1 MIKHC
6 VFLNFKSETS
16 ESEQFDIFEGLSNLK
31 NQIEGLNDFEYGNNL
46 DFEQK
51 SADYNSGFIASFEN
65 HQALLEYNE
74 HPEHALLG
82 SKLVSMCKGGH
93 QGIIVFD
100 IET

>member
-16 ESEQFDIFEGLSNLK
+16 QSEQFDVFEGLSNLK
-31 NQIEGLNDFEYGNNL
+31 NQIEGLVEFEYGNNL

-51 SADYNSGFIASFEN
+51 SADFNSGFIASFEN
-65 HQALLEYNE
+65 RQALLEYNE

-100 IET
+100 IQT

>member
-6 VFLNFKSETS
+6 VFLNFKSEIS
-16 ESEQFDIFEGLSNLK
+16 ESEQFDVFEGLSNLK
-31 NQIEGLNDFEYGNNL
+31 NQVEGLNDFEYGNNL

-51 SADYNSGFIASFEN
+51 SADYNSGFIVSFEN
-65 HQALLEYNE
+65 RQALVEYSE
-74 HPEHALLG
+74 HPEHVLLG
-82 SKLVSMCKGGH
+82 AKLVTMCKDGH

>member
-6 VFLNFKSETS
+6 VFLNFKSEIS

-51 SADYNSGFIASFEN
+51 SADFNSGFIASFEN
-65 HQALLEYNE
+65 RQALLEYNE
-74 HPEHALLG
+74 NPEHALLG

>member
-6 VFLNFKSETS
+6 VFLHFKSEIS
-16 ESEQFDIFEGLSNLK
+16 ESEQFDVFEGLSNLK

-65 HQALLEYNE
+65 HQALLETLISTK
-74 HPEHALLG
+74 ALDIHLENY
-82 SKLVSMCKGGH
+82 KG
-93 QGIIVFD
+93 
-100 IET
+100 

>member
-6 VFLNFKSETS
+6 VFLNFKSEIS

-31 NQIEGLNDFEYGNNL
+31 NQVEGLNDFEYGNNL

-51 SADYNSGFIASFEN
+51 SADFNSGFIASFEN
-65 HQALLEYNE
+65 RQALLEYNE

>member
-6 VFLNFKSETS
+6 VFLNFKSEIS

-31 NQIEGLNDFEYGNNL
+31 NQVEGLNDFEYGNNL

-51 SADYNSGFIASFEN
+51 SADYNSGFMASFEN

-74 HPEHALLG
+74 NPEHALLG
-82 SKLVSMCKGGH
+82 SKLVSMCKGGYK
-93 QGIIVFD
+93 GIIVFD

>member
-6 VFLNFKSETS
+6 VFLNFKSEIS
-16 ESEQFDIFEGLSNLK
+16 ESEQFDVFEGLSNLK
-31 NQIEGLNDFEYGNNL
+31 NQVEGLNDFEYGNNL

-65 HQALLEYNE
+65 HQALLKYNE
-74 HPEHALLG
+74 NPEHALLG

-93 QGIIVFD
+93 TGIIVFD

>member
-6 VFLNFKSETS
+6 VFLNFKSEIS
-16 ESEQFDIFEGLSNLK
+16 ESEQFDIFEGLSNIK
-31 NQIEGLNDFEYGNNL
+31 NQVEGLNDFE
-46 DFEQK
+46 QK
-51 SADYNSGFIASFEN
+51 SDDYNSGFIVSFEN

-74 HPEHALLG
+74 HPGHALLG

-93 QGIIVFD
+93 KGIIVFD

>member
-1 MIKHC
+1 MLKHC
-6 VFLNFKSETS
+6 VFLNFKTEISQ
-16 ESEQFDIFEGLSNLK
+16 SEQFDVFEGLSRLK
-31 NQIEGLNDFEYGNNL
+31 DQVKGLVEFEYGNNL

-51 SADYNSGFIASFEN
+51 SASYNSGFIASFES

-74 HPEHALLG
+74 NPEHALLG

-93 QGIIVFD
+93 KGIIVFD

>member
-51 SADYNSGFIASFEN
+51 SADFNSGFIASFEN
-65 HQALLEYNE
+65 RQALLEYNE

-82 SKLVSMCKGGH
+82 SKLISMCKEGH

>member
-1 MIKHC
+1 MLKHC
-6 VFLNFKSETS
+6 VFLNFKTEIS
-16 ESEQFDIFEGLSNLK
+16 ESEQFDIFEGLSMLK
-31 NQIEGLNDFEYGNNL
+31 DQIEGWVEFEYGNNL
-46 DFEQK
+46 DFEHK

-65 HQALLEYNE
+65 RQALLEYNE

-100 IET
+100 IQT

>member
-6 VFLNFKSETS
+6 VFLNFKSEIS
-16 ESEQFDIFEGLSNLK
+16 ESEQFDVFEGLSNLK

-51 SADYNSGFIASFEN
+51 SADFNSGFIASFEN
-65 HQALLEYNE
+65 RQALLEYNE

>member
-6 VFLNFKSETS
+6 VFLNFKSEIS
-16 ESEQFDIFEGLSNLK
+16 ESEQFDVFEGLSNLK

-46 DFEQK
+46 DFEHK
-51 SADYNSGFIASFEN
+51 SANYNSGFIASFEN

>member
-1 MIKHC
+1 MFLRAFQISRIK
-6 VFLNFKSETS
+6 
-16 ESEQFDIFEGLSNLK
+16 LK
-31 NQIEGLNDFEYGNNL
+31 GLNDFEYGNNL

-82 SKLVSMCKGGH
+82 SKLISMCKEGH

>member
-6 VFLNFKSETS
+6 VFLNFKSEIS
-16 ESEQFDIFEGLSNLK
+16 ESDQFDVFEGLSNLK
-31 NQIEGLNDFEYGNNL
+31 NQVEGLNDFEYGNNL

-65 HQALLEYNE
+65 HQALLEYKE
-74 HPEHALLG
+74 HPEHDLLG
-82 SKLVSMCKGGH
+82 SKLISMCKKGY

-100 IET
+100 IEA

>member
-6 VFLNFKSETS
+6 VFLNFKSEIS
-16 ESEQFDIFEGLSNLK
+16 ESEQFDVFEGLSNLK
-31 NQIEGLNDFEYGNNL
+31 NQVEGLNDFEYGNNL

-65 HQALLEYNE
+65 RQALLEYNE

-100 IET
+100 IQT

>member
-6 VFLNFKSETS
+6 VFLNFRSEIS
-16 ESEQFDIFEGLSNLK
+16 ESEQFDVFKGLSNLK
-31 NQIEGLNDFEYGNNL
+31 NQVEGLNDFEYGNNL
-46 DFEQK
+46 DFEHK
-51 SADYNSGFIASFEN
+51 SANYNSGFKASFEN

-74 HPEHALLG
+74 HPEHVLLG
-82 SKLVSMCKGGH
+82 SKLVSMCKEGH

>member
-16 ESEQFDIFEGLSNLK
+16 ESEQFDIFEGLSMLK
-31 NQIEGLNDFEYGNNL
+31 DQIEGLVEFEYGNNL
-46 DFEQK
+46 DFEHK

-65 HQALLEYNE
+65 CQALLEYNE
-74 HPEHALLG
+74 HPEHVLLG
-82 SKLVSMCKGGH
+82 AKLVSMCKDGH

>member
-6 VFLNFKSETS
+6 VFLNFKSEIS
-16 ESEQFDIFEGLSNLK
+16 ESEQFDVFEGLSNLK
-31 NQIEGLNDFEYGNNL
+31 NQVEGLNDFEYGNNL

-51 SADYNSGFIASFEN
+51 SADYNSGFIVSFEN
-65 HQALLEYNE
+65 RQALVEYSE

-82 SKLVSMCKGGH
+82 ANLVSMCKDGH

>member
-31 NQIEGLNDFEYGNNL
+31 NQVEGLNDLEYGKNL

-74 HPEHALLG
+74 NPEHALLG

-93 QGIIVFD
+93 KGIIVFD

>member
-6 VFLNFKSETS
+6 VFLNFKSEIS
-16 ESEQFDIFEGLSNLK
+16 ESEQFDVFEGLSNLK
-31 NQIEGLNDFEYGNNL
+31 NQVEGLNDFEYGNNL

-51 SADYNSGFIASFEN
+51 SADFNSGFIASFEN
-65 HQALLEYNE
+65 RQALLEYNE

>member
-6 VFLNFKSETS
+6 VFLNFKSEIS

-31 NQIEGLNDFEYGNNL
+31 NQVEGLNDFEYGNNL

-74 HPEHALLG
+74 NPEHALLG

-93 QGIIVFD
+93 KGIIVFD

>member
-6 VFLNFKSETS
+6 VFLNFRAEVS
-16 ESEQFDIFEGLSNLK
+16 ESEQFKIFEGLSMLK
-31 NQIEGLNDFEYGNNL
+31 NQVKGLVEFEYGNNL

-51 SADYNSGFIASFEN
+51 SADYNSGFIVSFEN
-65 HQALLEYNE
+65 RQALVEYSE

-82 SKLVSMCKGGH
+82 ANLVSMCKDGH

>member
-6 VFLNFKSETS
+6 VFLNFKSEIS
-16 ESEQFDIFEGLSNLK
+16 ESEQFDVFEGLSNLK
-31 NQIEGLNDFEYGNNL
+31 NQVEGLNDFEYGNNL

-65 HQALLEYNE
+65 RQALLEYNE

-93 QGIIVFD
+93 KGIIVFD

>member
-16 ESEQFDIFEGLSNLK
+16 ESEQFDIFEGLSRLK
-31 NQIEGLNDFEYGNNL
+31 DQVKGLNDFEYGNNL

-51 SADYNSGFIASFEN
+51 SADYNSGFIVSFEN
-65 HQALLEYNE
+65 RQALVEYSE
-74 HPEHALLG
+74 HPEHVLLG
-82 SKLVSMCKGGH
+82 AKLVTMCKDGH

>member
-6 VFLNFKSETS
+6 VFLNFKSEIS
-16 ESEQFDIFEGLSNLK
+16 ESEQFDIFESLSNLK
-31 NQIEGLNDFEYGNNL
+31 NQVEDLNDFEYGNNL

-65 HQALLEYNE
+65 RQALLEYNE
-74 HPEHALLG
+74 HPEHPRLG
-82 SKLVSMCKGGH
+82 SKLVSMCKDRH

>member
-31 NQIEGLNDFEYGNNL
+31 NQVEGLNDFEYGNNL

-51 SADYNSGFIASFEN
+51 SADFNSGFIASFEN
-65 HQALLEYNE
+65 HQALLQYNE
-74 HPEHALLG
+74 HPEHVLLG

>member
-6 VFLNFKSETS
+6 VFLNFKSEIS
-16 ESEQFDIFEGLSNLK
+16 ESEQFDVFEGLSNLK
-31 NQIEGLNDFEYGNNL
+31 NQVEGLNDFEYGNNL

-65 HQALLEYNE
+65 RQALLEYNE

>member
-6 VFLNFKSETS
+6 VFLNFKSEIS
-16 ESEQFDIFEGLSNLK
+16 DSEQFDVFEGLSNLK
-31 NQIEGLNDFEYGNNL
+31 NQVEGLNDFEYGNNL
-46 DFEQK
+46 DFEKK
-51 SADYNSGFIASFEN
+51 STDYNSGFIASFEN
-65 HQALLEYNE
+65 RQALLEYNE

>member
-6 VFLNFKSETS
+6 VFLNFKSEIS

-31 NQIEGLNDFEYGNNL
+31 NQVEGLNDFEYGNNL
-46 DFEQK
+46 DFEHK
-51 SADYNSGFIASFEN
+51 SANYNSGFIASFEN

-74 HPEHALLG
+74 HPEHARLG
-82 SKLVSMCKGGH
+82 SKLVSMCKDRH

>member
-6 VFLNFKSETS
+6 VFLNFKSEIS
-16 ESEQFDIFEGLSNLK
+16 ESEQFDVFEGLSNLK
-31 NQIEGLNDFEYGNNL
+31 NQVEGLNDFEYGNNL

-65 HQALLEYNE
+65 RQALLEYNE
-74 HPEHALLG
+74 NPEHALLG
-82 SKLVSMCKGGH
+82 SKLVSMCKGGYK
-93 QGIIVFD
+93 GIIVFD

>member
-74 HPEHALLG
+74 HPEHVLHG
-82 SKLVSMCKGGH
+82 SKLVSMCNGGH

>member
-6 VFLNFKSETS
+6 VFLNFKSEIS
-16 ESEQFDIFEGLSNLK
+16 ESEQFDVFEGFSNLK
-31 NQIEGLNDFEYGNNL
+31 NQVEGLNDFEYGNNL

-65 HQALLEYNE
+65 RQALLEYNE
-74 HPEHALLG
+74 NPEHALLG

>member
-6 VFLNFKSETS
+6 VFLNFKSEIS

-51 SADYNSGFIASFEN
+51 SANYNSGFIASFEN

-74 HPEHALLG
+74 NPEHALLG

-100 IET
+100 IQT

>member
-6 VFLNFKSETS
+6 VFLNFKSEIS
-16 ESEQFDIFEGLSNLK
+16 ESEQFDVFEGLSNLK
-31 NQIEGLNDFEYGNNL
+31 NQVEGLNDFEYGNNL

-65 HQALLEYNE
+65 RQALLEYNE

-82 SKLVSMCKGGH
+82 SKLVSMCKEGH

-100 IET
+100 IQT

>member
-6 VFLNFKSETS
+6 VFLNFKSEIS

-31 NQIEGLNDFEYGNNL
+31 NQVEGLNDFE
-46 DFEQK
+46 QK
-51 SADYNSGFIASFEN
+51 SDDYNSGFIVSFEN

-74 HPEHALLG
+74 HPGHALLG

-93 QGIIVFD
+93 KGIIVFD